1 MFVQISTDNQIKS
14 DAESHARLEE
24 RVRDRLKRFEKR
36 LTHVELH
43 VEDVNGQK
51 GGDAD
56 KRVSLEARP
65 AGHEPIAVHAE
76 AGHNPSAGLIIED
89 NVASVVPGFQ
99 WSCVLVGDWSGEPLV
114 IRGNRLGER
123 ITPFARY

>member
-1 MFVQISTDNQIKS
+1 MFVQINTDNQIKS
-14 DAESHARLEE
+14 DAESNARLEE
-24 RVRDRLKRFEKR
+24 RVREKLKRFEKR

-76 AGHNPSAGLIIED
+76 AARVENAVTLAANKAAKALGHALD
-89 NVASVVPGFQ
+89 KV
-99 WSCVLVGDWSGEPLV
+99 
-114 IRGNRLGER
+114 RH
-123 ITPFARY
+123 